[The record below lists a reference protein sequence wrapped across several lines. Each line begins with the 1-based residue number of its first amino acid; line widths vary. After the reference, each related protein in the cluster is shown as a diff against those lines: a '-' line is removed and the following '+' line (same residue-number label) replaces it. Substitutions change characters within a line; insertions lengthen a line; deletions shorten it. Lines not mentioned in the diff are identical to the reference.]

1 MSVLKPFTGTGAV
14 FFPVGSPPLGTCAF
28 STPDCRHHC
37 YMTEAEDKDF
47 DEETRVSDEETRRI
61 WSIINLS
68 ESIEAIRHIFLR
80 DLEGLQTPI
89 LHWFASGDCLPD
101 KVGRISRIID
111 AMPDHIIQMGF
122 TRNRKLWVRHKDVFS
137 LTIEK
142 EEDAPDPNAMYSI
155 PDYRKQTS
163 VMYCPAYEVR
173 GGFCGPHLCMDRDR
187 DRPELTHYINC
198 RTCHRLKTGCFDRR

>member
-122 TRNRKLWVRHKDVFS
+122 TRNKRLWTRYREIFV
-137 LTIEK
+137 LTIE
-142 EEDAPDPNAMYSI
+142 EEDYCLDSDALYSI
-155 PDYRKQTS
+155 PDYRAQTS
-163 VMYCPAYEVR
+163 VMFNPAYEVQ

-187 DRPELTHYINC
+187 GRPELTHYINC
-198 RTCHRLKTGCFDRR
+198 RTCHQLKTGCFDRR